1 MKTNYS
7 KPQVLKNLKVIPG
20 VGDKIAEDLW
30 ELGIRQVSDLQ
41 GKDPELLY
49 HKMCHGIGYQLDRCM
64 LYVLRCAVYYASNRL
79 PDPELL
85 KWWNWKDQSKPV
97 KLK

>member
-7 KPQVLKNLKVIPG
+7 KPQVIKNLKVIPG
-20 VGDKIAEDLW
+20 VGNKTAEDLW
-30 ELGIRQVSDLQ
+30 TLGIRKVSDLQ

-49 HKMCHGIGYQLDRCM
+49 YRLCHEVGYPIDRCM
-64 LYVLRCAVYYASNRL
+64 LYVLRCAVYYASNRVH
-79 PDPELL
+79 DPKLL
-85 KWWNWKDQSKPV
+85 KWWNWKDHLDQA